1 MVSKRNLTR
10 PRSKKRQQPLKDV
23 KFIYRHINPRQVVI
37 DQAAGPT
44 GRPAMKEYTFRD
56 HLKEEL
62 KDPYFKELHELS
74 QQKLEVV
81 KKIIAYRIRHKLN
94 QRQLA
99 KQLGVSQQH
108 ISNIENGT
116 FSSVAT
122 LEKVLLGIGYS
133 VKIQAVPLS
142 GKARNRL
149 NKVLSRG

>member
-1 MVSKRNLTR
+1 
-10 PRSKKRQQPLKDV
+10 
-23 KFIYRHINPRQVVI
+23 
-37 DQAAGPT
+37 
-44 GRPAMKEYTFRD
+44 MKEYTVRD

-81 KKIIAYRIRHKLN
+81 KKIIAYRIKHKLN

-108 ISNIENGT
+108 ISNIENGE
-116 FSSVAT
+116 FSSVST

-133 VKIQAVPLS
+133 VRIEAVPLS
-142 GKARNRL
+142 GKAKNRL
-149 NKVLSRG
+149 KKVLSGK